1 MKLKDYE
8 VSYRKSKHKEAEVLK
23 TKITA
28 LNNIDAKEKAKEMLY
43 PEYTVLGVKRV

>member
-1 MKLKDYE
+1 MRLKDYE

-23 TKITA
+23 IKITA